1 MLLLLEHVIAQKKSL
16 ENKVEVTVDKRKKY
30 PEFVLLKEKM
40 TLKGKVREE
49 EILFLL
55 LLTKTF
61 SDYQAKTKEEDKI
74 VELFGQKA
82 RTLIEKRRQ

>member
-1 MLLLLEHVIAQKKSL
+1 MEEK
-16 ENKVEVTVDKRKKY
+16 EVLSVDKRRN
-30 PEFVLLKEKM
+30 PETRPDKSLKTPK
-40 TLKGKVREE
+40 KGKVREE
-49 EILFLL
+49 ENLFLL

-61 SDYQAKTKEEDKI
+61 SGYQAETKEENKV

>member
-1 MLLLLEHVIAQKKSL
+1 M
-16 ENKVEVTVDKRKKY
+16 
-30 PEFVLLKEKM
+30 
-40 TLKGKVREE
+40 REE

-61 SDYQAKTKEEDKI
+61 SDYQAETKEEDKI

>member
-1 MLLLLEHVIAQKKSL
+1 MDIGGCARYPRLSKYIYRILIRGEIL
-16 ENKVEVTVDKRKKY
+16 KR
-30 PEFVLLKEKM
+30 VLK
-40 TLKGKVREE
+40 KGKVRE

-61 SDYQAKTKEEDKI
+61 SDYQAETKEEDKI